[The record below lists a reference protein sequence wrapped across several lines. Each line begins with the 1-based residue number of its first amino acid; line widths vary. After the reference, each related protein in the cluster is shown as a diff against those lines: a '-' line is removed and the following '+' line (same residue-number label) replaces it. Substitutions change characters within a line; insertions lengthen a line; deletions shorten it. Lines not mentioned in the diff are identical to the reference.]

1 MKNWARLAIIRT
13 LLISAAL
20 PLYFAFFCPVALA
33 DGWPL
38 PESAET
44 YFVRA
49 QPILDKMAGIL
60 DAEGVPRYF
69 LFLALAESGG
79 DPLNVS
85 PRGAAGLWQLMPH
98 TARAYGITEA
108 DRLDVEK
115 STRAAARYIRH
126 LLDMFDND
134 FLWTVAAY
142 NAGGHNLKKA
152 TGYKP
157 GMNFSVVKKARPAA
171 YALART
177 VQRMEAEYG
186 KRAKADNTD

>member
-1 MKNWARLAIIRT
+1 MRLRTALFAI
-13 LLISAAL
+13 
-20 PLYFAFFCPVALA
+20 PLYFAFFCPCALA

-44 YFVRA
+44 YLVRA
-49 QPILDKMAGIL
+49 EPILDEMAAIL

-69 LFLALAESGG
+69 VFLALAESGG
-79 DPLNVS
+79 DPQNVS

-98 TARAYGITEA
+98 TARVYGISEA
-108 DRLDVEK
+108 DRLDVKK
-115 STRAAARYIRH
+115 STRAAAKYIRH
-126 LLDMFDND
+126 LLAMFDND
-134 FLWTVAAY
+134 YRWTVAAY
-142 NAGGHNLKKA
+142 NAGGHNLRKA

-157 GMNFSVVKKARPAA
+157 GMDFEAVKKARPAA

-186 KRAKADNTD
+186 KRTESNDSH